1 MIFDK
6 EHRIVDDRLF
16 AFKKKI
22 RNNKTSFIHISD
34 NFEEAKEMQFFYQ
47 DLKMISHQ
55 SIFLI
60 HKKFLKVKRTYLNI

>member
-16 AFKKKI
+16 AFKKKLEI
-22 RNNKTSFIHISD
+22 IKLVLFIYLTILRAKRNAI
-34 NFEEAKEMQFFYQ
+34 FYQ